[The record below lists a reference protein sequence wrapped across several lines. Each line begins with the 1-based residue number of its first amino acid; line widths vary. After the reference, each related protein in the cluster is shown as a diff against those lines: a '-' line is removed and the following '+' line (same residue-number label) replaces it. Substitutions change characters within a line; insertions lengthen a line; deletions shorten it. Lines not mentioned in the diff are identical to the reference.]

1 MRASPQGEM
10 VNRPKAK
17 AEVVYRQEKEFKKF
31 LAVVEVICIMR
42 LPRLELNAHR
52 FFNS

>member
-10 VNRPKAK
+10 VNRSKAK
-17 AEVVYRQEKEFKKF
+17 AEVICRQEKEIKKF
-31 LAVVEVICIMR
+31 LAVVEAICIMR
-42 LPRLELNAHR
+42 LPRLELNARR